1 MRRSRVRKSR
11 SRSKRTTS
19 KKKLQRI
26 GSTEEIKYKQD
37 VKEKIPKKLLKKKI
51 KAADGRKIFASS
63 FDLCDVPLNWWEAEH
78 VKYGLNYPPVKSQ
91 LQKVMESPIVRLTDR
106 KYMTQLALNI
116 IKDHEEQQKIRIEKR
131 MLASPLIITE
141 LLKISHQVL
150 SNVIQRQGINKLTLY
165 A

>member
-1 MRRSRVRKSR
+1 MIYKFRNTIVKSWE
-11 SRSKRTTS
+11 
-19 KKKLQRI
+19 LPVFVLI
-26 GSTEEIKYKQD
+26 IIKYQ
-37 VKEKIPKKLLKKKI
+37 
-51 KAADGRKIFASS
+51 
-63 FDLCDVPLNWWEAEH
+63 FDLF
-78 VKYGLNYPPVKSQ
+78 YRLNYPPVKSQ